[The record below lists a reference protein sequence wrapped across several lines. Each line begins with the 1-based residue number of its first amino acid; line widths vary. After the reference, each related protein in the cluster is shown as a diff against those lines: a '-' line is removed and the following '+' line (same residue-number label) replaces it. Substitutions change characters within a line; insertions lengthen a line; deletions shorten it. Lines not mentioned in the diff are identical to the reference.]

1 MSKEQDRLLTD
12 EEDGISPYV
21 SEDFQEAYEE
31 SILKPICKAQ
41 RDLTRAETLKEVG
54 RVWLKGKN
62 ALVTKER
69 GVYLFP
75 ISAKELATLEIGELP
90 PNPLG
95 KGER

>member
-54 RVWLKGKN
+54 EAIKREHGIAFSREHPEDTQYTVSREFVE
-62 ALVTKER
+62 ALQRGEPPKE
-69 GVYLFP
+69 
-75 ISAKELATLEIGELP
+75 
-90 PNPLG
+90 
-95 KGER
+95 